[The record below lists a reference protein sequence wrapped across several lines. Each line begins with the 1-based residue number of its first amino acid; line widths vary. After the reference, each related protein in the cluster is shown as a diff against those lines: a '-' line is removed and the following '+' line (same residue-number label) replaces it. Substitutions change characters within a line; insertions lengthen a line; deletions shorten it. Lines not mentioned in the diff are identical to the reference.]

1 MNTKNTDSAVSCI
14 DVTKQFGEGE
24 ARVQA
29 LRGASLGVRFGEMTM
44 IAGPSGCGKTTLLS
58 VISGLLDRTDGEMRV
73 LGTDLDELS
82 GRDRVLFRRQNIG
95 FVFQQYN
102 LLPALTAAENA
113 AVPLVAAGESL
124 RAATVKARD
133 LLARLGLE
141 ERTEALPREMSGGQQ
156 QRVALARAV
165 IHSPRLLVCDEPTS
179 ALDGESGR
187 HVMELLRDAA
197 VSPERA
203 VVVVTH
209 DPRVMGFA
217 DVIAHMED
225 GRVSRIARAD
235 RSNTTNPS
243 HQYIEL

>member
-1 MNTKNTDSAVSCI
+1 MTIDFDGPAISCRG
-14 DVTKQFGEGE
+14 VTKHFGEGE

-29 LRGASLGVRFGEMTM
+29 LRGADLDVAFGEMTM

-58 VISGLLDRTDGEMRV
+58 VISSLLDRSSGDLRI

-82 GRDRVLFRRQNIG
+82 DTGRVLFRRANIG

-113 AVPLVAAGESL
+113 AVPLVAAGARLSE
-124 RAATVKARD
+124 AVKKTRE
-133 LLARLGLE
+133 LLVRLGLE
-141 ERTEALPREMSGGQQ
+141 GRTEALPREMSGGQQ
-156 QRVALARAV
+156 QRVALARAIV
-165 IHSPRLLVCDEPTS
+165 HSPRVLVCDEPTS

-197 VSPERA
+197 VSPDRA

-217 DVIAHMED
+217 DVVAHMED
-225 GRVSRIARAD
+225 GLVSRIERP
-235 RSNTTNPS
+235 NTVEAS
-243 HQYIEL
+243 